1 MYFRECCAMKFTQC
15 FQRIPVCAFVF
26 FAACALQISVTAQ
39 SKDQAEV
46 FSSPVMDL
54 GIVVGDLE
62 KSAKFYSEVLG
73 CKEVNGFSVPAAF
86 ATSIGLVDN
95 MDVTAR
101 VFVLGN
107 GEKQSRIKIMA
118 FPNSDRKKG
127 DQSFI
132 HSNLGFSYLT
142 LHVTDLDASIQRLK
156 KAGVKLLGD
165 TPVALGGNNGLLVC
179 RDPDG
184 NFIELIGPHKQ

>member
-1 MYFRECCAMKFTQC
+1 MKSGSNTQRLFAFFTP
-15 FQRIPVCAFVF
+15 ILMTMVCLH
-26 FAACALQISVTAQ
+26 FALAQ
-39 SKDQAEV
+39 GTEKEEV

-73 CKEVNGFSVPAAF
+73 CKEVNGFSVGAAF

-95 MDVTAR
+95 LDVTAR
-101 VFVLGN
+101 VFVLGV
-107 GEKQSRIKIMA
+107 GEKQSRIKMMA
-118 FPNSDRKKG
+118 FPKSERKKS
-127 DQSFI
+127 DQTFI

-142 LHVTDLDASIQRLK
+142 LHVTDLNASIKRLD
-156 KAGVKLLGD
+156 KAGVQLLGD

-184 NFIELIGPHKQ
+184 NFIELIGPHKK

>member
-1 MYFRECCAMKFTQC
+1 MQFTLNVQRLCLLACTLCAS
-15 FQRIPVCAFVF
+15 VF
-26 FAACALQISVTAQ
+26 FQSALTAQ
-39 SKDQAEV
+39 DSEKPEV

-62 KSAKFYSEVLG
+62 KSATFYAEVLG

-101 VFVLGN
+101 VFTLGQ
-107 GEKQSRIKIMA
+107 GEKQSRIKMMA
-118 FPNSDRKKG
+118 FPKSERKKG

-142 LHVTDLDASIQRLK
+142 LHVADLNASIKRLE
-156 KAGVKLLGD
+156 KAKVKLLGE
-165 TPVALGGNNGLLVC
+165 TPVVLGGNNGLLVC

-184 NFIELIGPHKQ
+184 NFIELIGPYKQ

>member
-1 MYFRECCAMKFTQC
+1 MKFTQC
-15 FQRIPVCAFVF
+15 FQRITVF
-26 FAACALQISVTAQ
+26 ALLFCAACALQISVTAQ
-39 SKDQAEV
+39 DAGKEEV

-62 KSAKFYSEVLG
+62 KSAKFYSEILG
-73 CKEVNGFSVPAAF
+73 CKEVNGFSVPSAF

-101 VFVLGN
+101 VFVLGK
-107 GEKQSRIKIMA
+107 GEKQSRIKMMA
-118 FPNSDRKKG
+118 FPKSERKKG

-142 LHVTDLDASIQRLK
+142 LHVTDLDASIKLLE
-156 KAGVKLLGD
+156 KAKVKLLGD
-165 TPVALGGNNGLLVC
+165 TPVALGGGNGLLVC

>member
-1 MYFRECCAMKFTQC
+1 MKSGTHTHWLSPFILT
-15 FQRIPVCAFVF
+15 ILIG
-26 FAACALQISVTAQ
+26 FACLDSIKAQ
-39 SKDQAEV
+39 DSGQTEV

-101 VFVLGN
+101 VFVLGE
-107 GEKQSRIKIMA
+107 GEKQSRIKMMA
-118 FPNSDRKKG
+118 FPKSDRKKG

-142 LHVTDLDASIQRLK
+142 LHVTDLDASIKRLE